1 MALLGGGQLG
11 AIATLYI
18 YELPP
23 AEGGLSGG
31 KS

>member
-1 MALLGGGQLG
+1 MALLGGGSWGRSLP
-11 AIATLYI
+11 YI

-31 KS
+31 RS